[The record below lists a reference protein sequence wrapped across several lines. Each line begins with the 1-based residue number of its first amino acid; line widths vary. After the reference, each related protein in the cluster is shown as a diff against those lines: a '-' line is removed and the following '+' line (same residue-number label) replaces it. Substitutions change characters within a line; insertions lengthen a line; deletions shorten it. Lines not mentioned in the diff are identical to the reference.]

1 MDIHLFAHRFIPTGV
16 KERKKGRGILAAQ
29 PTWTLSPTSEVRS
42 ERRMRHSTCQYS
54 RLTKSTNTGTFVP
67 IEGKM
72 TQLPPKCQQSLEFIR
87 RFIQEKG
94 YGPTIRDI
102 LQGRHISSISS
113 VQHDLKMLERE
124 GYISRDY
131 GIRRSITLTDRART
145 AGKVPLLGYIAAG
158 QPIPVPQSD
167 TWHEEPLETLE
178 LPADMASDKGNV
190 YALEVQGLSMI
201 DAFIDDGDIVIMQAT
216 NTVMDGE
223 MAAVWLKAE
232 QEVTLK
238 KVYRERNR
246 IRLQPANS
254 QMKPT
259 YHNPEN
265 VEVQGRVIGV
275 IRRLTKST

>member
-1 MDIHLFAHRFIPTGV
+1 
-16 KERKKGRGILAAQ
+16 
-29 PTWTLSPTSEVRS
+29 
-42 ERRMRHSTCQYS
+42 
-54 RLTKSTNTGTFVP
+54 
-67 IEGKM
+67 M
-72 TQLPPKCQQSLEFIR
+72 TQLPLKCQQSLEFIR

-124 GYISRDY
+124 GYISRDP
-131 GIRRSITLTDRART
+131 GIRRSITLTDKART
-145 AGKVPLLGYIAAG
+145 VGKVPLLGYIAAG

-167 TWHEEPLETLE
+167 TWHEEPLEMLE
-178 LPADMASDKGNV
+178 VPADMTSDKGNV

-201 DAFIDDGDIVIMQAT
+201 DALIDDGDVVVMQAT
-216 NTVMDGE
+216 NTVNNGE
-223 MAAVWLKAE
+223 MAAIWLKAE

-254 QMKPT
+254 QMKPM

-265 VEVQGRVIGV
+265 VEVQGKVIGV
-275 IRRLTKST
+275 IRRLTRSN

>member
-1 MDIHLFAHRFIPTGV
+1 
-16 KERKKGRGILAAQ
+16 
-29 PTWTLSPTSEVRS
+29 
-42 ERRMRHSTCQYS
+42 
-54 RLTKSTNTGTFVP
+54 
-67 IEGKM
+67 M
-72 TQLPPKCQQSLEFIR
+72 TQLPSKCQQSLEFIR

-124 GYISRDY
+124 GYISRDP
-131 GIRRSITLTDRART
+131 GVRRSITLTDRARI

-167 TWHEEPLETLE
+167 TWHEEPLEMLRV
-178 LPADMASDKGNV
+178 PADMASDKDNV
-190 YALEVQGLSMI
+190 YALKVQGLSMI
-201 DAFIDDGDIVIMQAT
+201 DALIDDGDVVVMQAT
-216 NTVMDGE
+216 NTVNNGE
-223 MAAVWLKAE
+223 MAAIWLKAE

-254 QMKPT
+254 QMKPM
-259 YHNPEN
+259 YHDPEN
-265 VEVQGRVIGV
+265 VEVQGKVIGV
-275 IRRLTKST
+275 IRRLTRST

>member
-1 MDIHLFAHRFIPTGV
+1 MVQTSQR
-16 KERKKGRGILAAQ
+16 RRQILD
-29 PTWTLSPTSEVRS
+29 
-42 ERRMRHSTCQYS
+42 
-54 RLTKSTNTGTFVP
+54 
-67 IEGKM
+67 
-72 TQLPPKCQQSLEFIR
+72 FIR
-87 RFIQEKG
+87 KFIEDKG
-94 YGPTIRDI
+94 YSPAIRDI
-102 LQGRHISSISS
+102 LHACNISSIAV
-113 VQHDLKMLERE
+113 VQHHLRVLEE
-124 GYISRDY
+124 QGYISRDP

-178 LPADMASDKGNV
+178 LPADMASDKDNV

-201 DAFIDDGDIVIMQAT
+201 DALIDDGDIVIMQAT
-216 NTVMDGE
+216 NTVNDGE

-238 KVYRERNR
+238 RVYRRRGR

-254 QMKPT
+254 QMGPV

-265 VEVQGRVIGV
+265 VEVQGKVIGV
-275 IRRLTKST
+275 IRNLNKPS